1 MYLIYSAGQQS
12 ITKTPMNLLDR
23 LNGIY
28 SAKSEVPINWLVA
41 ARRDALDLFPHFLR
55 RSLLKRST
63 NRGGWNS
70 KGALD
75 AFSVGSIGAGRT
87 ATWDDELF
95 FVIYR
100 PLNGNMKAAQRF
112 PWK

>member
-1 MYLIYSAGQQS
+1 MPQRAFVLKPMYLIYSAGQQS

-75 AFSVGSIGAGRT
+75 AFSAGPKHWRRPT

-95 FVIYR
+95 
-100 PLNGNMKAAQRF
+100 L
-112 PWK
+112 

>member
-41 ARRDALDLFPHFLR
+41 ARRDTLDLFLSFLPR
-55 RSLLKRST
+55 ALLQRSMREAL
-63 NRGGWNS
+63 NRGRARQNS
-70 KGALD
+70 KSVLD
-75 AFSVGSIGAGRT
+75 AVSVDSSH
-87 ATWDDELF
+87 
-95 FVIYR
+95 
-100 PLNGNMKAAQRF
+100 
-112 PWK
+112 